1 METTTSSGKY
11 RVAAAPPGDASDA
24 DGKDRGDGPTDP
36 DSRPDPV
43 TDPDP
48 GAPAADP
55 RAPGAPLP
63 LLPEP
68 LSGGIGLVQIDPV
81 RRRILSA
88 NEHFCRLCGYTEAE
102 LVGMDIDRLN
112 PAQDR
117 FDPVRFAAARGDGD
131 GLR

>member
-1 METTTSSGKY
+1 M
-11 RVAAAPPGDASDA
+11 
-24 DGKDRGDGPTDP
+24 
-36 DSRPDPV
+36 
-43 TDPDP
+43 
-48 GAPAADP
+48 
-55 RAPGAPLP
+55 
-63 LLPEP
+63 
-68 LSGGIGLVQIDPV
+68 QIDPV